1 MEKPESGPDKGR
13 PMFTEKAF
21 AAWGDDIFNEFSGSF
36 GTHSPKYTLEGFRAV
51 LNFYAACKGI
61 KDRI

>member
-1 MEKPESGPDKGR
+1 
-13 PMFTEKAF
+13 MFTEKAF
-21 AAWGDDIFNEFSGSF
+21 ATWGDDIFNEFSGSF

-51 LNFYAACKGI
+51 LNFYSASKGI